1 MKPIKLDFNARA
13 LRGKLSMPGDKSIS
27 HRAIILGSIANGTT
41 TVKNFLPAK
50 DCLRTL
56 EVFRCLGVQIVQDN
70 YTVTIDGKGIAG
82 LVEPDKPLYFG
93 NSGTT
98 ARLMLGLLSG
108 LPFFTTVYGD
118 QSLSQR
124 PMDRVIKPLKMM
136 GASIFGRDSHT
147 RLPLAINGQPLS
159 SITYEMEI
167 ESAQV
172 KSAILLAGLYAEGET
187 TVIERIPTRNHTELM
202 LKHFGGSLKTR
213 NNQISIQGKQQ
224 LKATQINVP
233 GDFSSAA
240 FFIAGAL
247 ILQNSQLVIKNIGLN
262 PTRTG
267 MLDVLWQMGA
277 HIQVSDI
284 KETNGERV
292 GNLTIETSNLC
303 GITIDGKLIPRL
315 IDELPIISLIAT
327 QAEGQT
333 VIKNAEELRVKETD
347 RIKAVV
353 DVLTILGASIKE
365 TADGMII
372 NGKTTLIGGSVSAY
386 GDHRMAM
393 MIIIASLIT
402 KEPIYIDD
410 LSCMNISYP
419 RFIHDLKQ
427 IVI

>member
-13 LRGKLSMPGDKSIS
+13 LGGSLYIPGDKSIS

-41 TVKNFLPAK
+41 TVTNFLPSK
-50 DCLRTL
+50 DCLCTL
-56 EVFRCLGVQIVQDN
+56 GIFQQLGVRIVRDSH
-70 YTVTIDGKGIAG
+70 TITIDGKGVTG

-124 PMDRVIKPLKMM
+124 PMDRVIKPLQLM

-147 RLPLAINGQPLS
+147 RLPLAINGQSLS

-167 ESAQV
+167 KSAQV
-172 KSAILLAGLYAEGET
+172 KSAILLAGLYADGIT

-202 LKHFGGSLKTR
+202 LQRFGVSLKTR
-213 NNQISIQGKQQ
+213 NNQISLQGKQQ

-240 FFIAGAL
+240 FFIGGAL
-247 ILQNSQLVIKNIGLN
+247 LLQNSQLVIKNIGLN

-267 MLDVLWQMGA
+267 MLDVLRQMGA

-284 KETNGERV
+284 KEANGERV
-292 GNLTIETSNLC
+292 GDLAVETSNLC
-303 GITIDGKLIPRL
+303 STTIDGKLIPRL

-327 QAEGQT
+327 QAEGRT

-347 RIKAVV
+347 RIKAIV
-353 DVLTILGASIKE
+353 DVLTTLGASIKE
-365 TADGMII
+365 TEDGMII
-372 NGKTTLIGGSVSAY
+372 DGKTTLTGGSVSAY

-393 MIIIASLIT
+393 MIVIASLIT
-402 KEPIYIDD
+402 KEPVYIDD
-410 LSCMNISYP
+410 LSCINISYP
-419 RFIHDLKQ
+419 HFIHDLKQ